1 MRRYLAYIRTIFLAR
16 TVILSKETIS
26 WKVRVR
32 RRRECPN
39 RENTKGRMMTETAT
53 ADLTVAIDRN
63 AVDRLFCDARTASHF
78 TDAPVTD
85 EQKRTI
91 YELTKMGPTA
101 FNSQPLRITWVES
114 PEARERLVQHMSRG
128 NQEKTRNAPL
138 TAILSYDENWHEH
151 FPEFLPAAP
160 HMKGMYDEND
170 DMRITSGLLHHCR
183 PHRRPGRRPHDR
195 LRPGRCGRE
204 VLRGHRQAFHRGGQ
218 PGHPGRTRVRA

>member
-1 MRRYLAYIRTIFLAR
+1 
-16 TVILSKETIS
+16 
-26 WKVRVR
+26 
-32 RRRECPN
+32 
-39 RENTKGRMMTETAT
+39 MTETAT
-53 ADLTVAIDRN
+53 ADLTVSIDQD

-85 EQKRTI
+85 EQKRAI

-101 FNSQPLRITWVES
+101 FNSQPMRITWVES
-114 PEARERLVQHMSRG
+114 PEARERLVKHMSRG

-170 DMRITSGLLHHCR
+170 DMRITSGKANSHIQV
-183 PHRRPGRRPHDR
+183 GYFII
-195 LRPGRCGRE
+195 
-204 VLRGHRQAFHRGGQ
+204 AA
-218 PGHPGRTRVRA
+218 RTAGLAAGPMTGFNPAGVDEEFFEGTGKHSIVVVNLGTPVEPEYARNPRFDAEDVTETI